1 MAKYEITILINVLCP
16 SPDRGEERPGSVLR
30 ILPVFLSPILCWLGL
45 GWDHRVGLLFTI
57 HNCVT
62 EGGSKAGCKVRDV
75 RQFRHLSV
83 TSLSSHSAC
92 VEEREERE
100 ERGEILLQT
109 LVMHHCCPAS
119 HNILL
124 TFPSLA
130 RCHFKQTSQHNN
142 EWKLDAWLRVEWW
155 WLGGYR

>member
-16 SPDRGEERPGSVLR
+16 SPARGGGRPGSVLR

-57 HNCVT
+57 DNCVT

-83 TSLSSHSAC
+83 TLLTFRLC
-92 VEEREERE
+92 RE

-109 LVMHHCCPAS
+109 LVMHHCSPAS

-130 RCHFKQTSQHNN
+130 RCHFKETSQHNN

-155 WLGGYR
+155 WLPLGFF